1 MSLYSGTAAFGRLLR
16 LPTAR
21 RAVVA
26 SSVCRLSYGT
36 LVLAMLLVVEQATRS
51 FAVAGAATA
60 VFSLCTLSAPVKARF
75 MGDRHRRGRVGLLS
89 AAYVG
94 SLLGLGLLASRDVH
108 GTARFFALSAAAGLS
123 VPPVGAMMR
132 ARWASITTAADR
144 QRAFALDVALEDGL
158 FLAGP
163 LLTGALVALD
173 GPRLAMWVTAG
184 LFTAGVGLLLLAPQ
198 PATGGPTTGHR
209 HDPTRRSDGVL
220 VPLRSGSVRAVLV
233 VLLGV
238 SAGTGVIDVA
248 VAARAV
254 DHAEPAAA
262 GYVLAAGALGS
273 VAGGLIWGHVPHRIG
288 AGWQLAG
295 LGSLVAATLAAGAVA
310 PNLPALAAVLA
321 VNGAALSPLLVVVYV
336 VVDALADTSNHTLV
350 STWAN
355 TTFNAG
361 VAAGAAGG
369 GVLVAS
375 YGPASAFL
383 IGAAIAATAA
393 AVAIV
398 VSPSSPPTD
407 PQRARQ
413 RRRPPTADEGTSA
426 RSGTGGRTPT
436 LGQDD
441 SDKSPTAPQ
450 PPPQ

>member
-1 MSLYSGTAAFGRLLR
+1 MSLCSGAAAYGRLLR

-36 LVLAMLLVVEQATRS
+36 LVLALLLAVDQATRS

-60 VFSLCTLSAPVKARF
+60 VFSLCTLSGPAKARF

-94 SLLGLGLLASRDVH
+94 SLVGLALLAGRDAH
-108 GTARFFALSAAAGLS
+108 GTAPFVALSATAGLS

-132 ARWASITTAADR
+132 ARWASITAAADR

-173 GPRLAMWVTAG
+173 GPGLAMWVTAA
-184 LFTAGVGLLLLAPQ
+184 LFSAGISLLLLAPQ
-198 PATGGPTTGHR
+198 PAVAGPPPGHT
-209 HDPTRRSDGVL
+209 HDADRRSDGIFG
-220 VPLRSGSVRAVLV
+220 PLRSGSVRAVLV

-238 SAGTGVIDVA
+238 SAGAGVIDVA
-248 VAARAV
+248 VAGRAV
-254 DHAEPAAA
+254 NHAKPAAA

-273 VAGGLIWGHVPHRIG
+273 IIGGLIWGHVSHRVP

-295 LGSLVAATLAAGAVA
+295 LGGLVAATLAASAVA

-321 VNGAALSPLLVVVYV
+321 VNGAALSPLLVVVYI

-355 TTFNAG
+355 TTFNSG

-375 YGPASAFL
+375 YGPAVAFL

-393 AVAIV
+393 AAAILVRRV
-398 VSPSSPPTD
+398 VTTDRSPAGPPETT
-407 PQRARQ
+407 
-413 RRRPPTADEGTSA
+413 TADS
-426 RSGTGGRTPT
+426 R
-436 LGQDD
+436 
-441 SDKSPTAPQ
+441 
-450 PPPQ
+450 

>member
-1 MSLYSGTAAFGRLLR
+1 MSLYSGATAYGRLLC

-36 LVLAMLLVVEQATRS
+36 LVLANLLVVEQATRS

-60 VFSLCTLSAPVKARF
+60 VFSLCTLSAPAKARF
-75 MGDRHRRGRVGLLS
+75 MGDQHRRGRVASLS
-89 AAYVG
+89 AAYIV
-94 SLLGLGLLASRDVH
+94 SLLGLGLLASRETHEAAPFV
-108 GTARFFALSAAAGLS
+108 ALSATAGLS

-132 ARWASITTAADR
+132 ARWASITAPADR
-144 QRAFALDVALEDGL
+144 QRAYALDVALEDGL

-173 GPRLAMWVTAG
+173 GPGLAMWVTAA
-184 LFTAGVGLLLLAPQ
+184 LFSAGIGLLLLAPQ
-198 PATGGPTTGHR
+198 PRPAGPALLQRG
-209 HDPTRRSDGVL
+209 DADRRADGVL
-220 VPLRSGSVRAVLV
+220 GPLRSGSVRAVLV

-238 SAGTGVIDVA
+238 SAGAGVIDVA

-273 VAGGLIWGHVPHRIG
+273 VTGGLIWGHVSHRVG

-295 LGSLVAATLAAGAVA
+295 LAGLVAATLAASAVA
-310 PNLPALAAVLA
+310 PNLPALAAVLV

-336 VVDALADTSNHTLV
+336 VVDALATTNYTLV

-369 GVLVAS
+369 GILVAS
-375 YGPASAFL
+375 YGPASALL

-398 VSPSSPPTD
+398 VRRLITTDRSPAGPTE
-407 PQRARQ
+407 RT
-413 RRRPPTADEGTSA
+413 TADN
-426 RSGTGGRTPT
+426 R
-436 LGQDD
+436 
-441 SDKSPTAPQ
+441 
-450 PPPQ
+450 

>member
-1 MSLYSGTAAFGRLLR
+1 MSLYSGAAAYGRLLR

-36 LVLAMLLVVEQATRS
+36 LVLALLLAVEQATKS
-51 FAVAGAATA
+51 FAVAGAASA
-60 VFSLCTLSAPVKARF
+60 VFALCTLSGPAKARF
-75 MGDRHRRGRVGLLS
+75 MGDRHRHGRVGLLS

-94 SLLGLGLLASRDVH
+94 SLVGLGLLASGDAH
-108 GTARFFALSAAAGLS
+108 EAAPFIALSATAGLS

-132 ARWASITTAADR
+132 ARWASITTPADR

-173 GPRLAMWVTAG
+173 GPGLAMWVTAA
-184 LFTAGVGLLLLAPQ
+184 LFTAGISLLLLAPQ
-198 PATGGPTTGHR
+198 PPTARPAPVHR
-209 HDPTRRSDGVL
+209 RDPTRRSDGVL
-220 VPLRSGSVRAVLV
+220 APLRSGSVRAVLV

-238 SAGTGVIDVA
+238 SAGAGVIDVA

-273 VAGGLIWGHVPHRIG
+273 VIGGLIWGHVPHRIG

-295 LGSLVAATLAAGAVA
+295 LGGLVAATLAADAVV

-321 VNGAALSPLLVVVYV
+321 VTGAALSPLLVVVYV
-336 VVDALADTSNHTLV
+336 VVDALADTSDRTLV

-383 IGAAIAATAA
+383 IGAATAA
-393 AVAIV
+393 AAVAVAIV
-398 VSPSSPPTD
+398 VRRLVTTD
-407 PQRARQ
+407 
-413 RRRPPTADEGTSA
+413 RPPAGPPETTTADT
-426 RSGTGGRTPT
+426 R
-436 LGQDD
+436 
-441 SDKSPTAPQ
+441 
-450 PPPQ
+450 